1 MPKSLLDAL
10 HNHTKLSN
18 RTAFFTCWGLNEE
31 RQYVENLGT
40 AVNLSELVIDFSP
53 RHHVTSERLAE
64 LTFYQTQLLF
74 RQQALKSLTIDYR
87 YDGIGPSIDQ
97 IHMDRQE
104 QLPSIERLSLEHY
117 CVGLD
122 NRGIQLHMSARSLRS
137 LTLVACKNWHLLLG
151 IPEIKLSQLIIRC
164 PKWKMDPWSAVPE
177 RIVLQSFLCKDHN
190 FEELELESLG
200 LSHAMIGVIVKRN
213 GSTI

>member
-18 RTAFFTCWGLNEE
+18 RTALFTCWGLNEE
-31 RQYVENLGT
+31 RQYLENLGT
-40 AVNLSELVIDFSP
+40 AVNLSELVIDFRP

-74 RQQALKSLTIDYR
+74 RQQSLKSLTIKYR

-104 QLPSIERLSLEHY
+104 QLPSIERLSLERY
-117 CVGLD
+117 CFGLD
-122 NRGIQLHMSARSLRS
+122 NRGIQSHMSARSLRS
-137 LTLVACKNWHLLLG
+137 LTLVACK
-151 IPEIKLSQLIIRC
+151 KLALASG
-164 PKWKMDPWSAVPE
+164 DS
-177 RIVLQSFLCKDHN
+177 
-190 FEELELESLG
+190 
-200 LSHAMIGVIVKRN
+200 
-213 GSTI
+213 